1 MVLLLVAGVVVTV
14 GLLMTG
20 VFCVVAAGVF
30 VVWETV
36 VEVASV
42 FACGVL
48 SGEGCVVCFWFVC
61 VGADAGA
68 LFVCAG
74 CVVVAGTEL
83 VWAGLA
89 DCVLDG
95 VALVFAGVFSAGVVF
110 AGVAEV
116 CRDVDAVLPGARTVG
131 ATGAAT
137 VTVE

>member
-1 MVLLLVAGVVVTV
+1 MLLAAGVVVTV

-48 SGEGCVVCFWFVC
+48 AGVGCVVCFCSVC
-61 VGADAGA
+61 VGAEAGA
-68 LFVCAG
+68 LFVCTG
-74 CVVVAGTEL
+74 CVAVAGTEL

-95 VALVFAGVFSAGVVF
+95 VALVFAGVFSSGVVPAGVE
-110 AGVAEV
+110 EV
-116 CRDVDAVLPGARTVG
+116 CRDADAVVPGARTVG

-137 VTVE
+137 ATVE